1 MQFLT
6 LVRGAAFVDQPIKF
20 IYTLLTITYSQ
31 GNTSRDVEI
40 SLKNLAMHFDSVITE
55 KRNH

>member
-6 LVRGAAFVDQPIKF
+6 LVISAFVDQLIKF
-20 IYTLLTITYSQ
+20 IYTLLAITYSQ
-31 GNTSRDVEI
+31 GNTLRGVEI

-55 KRNH
+55 KRSH

>member
-6 LVRGAAFVDQPIKF
+6 LVGSVFVDQLIKF
-20 IYTLLTITYSQ
+20 IYTLLTITHSQ
-31 GNTSRDVEI
+31 GNASRGVEM

-55 KRNH
+55 KRSH